1 MTVGMAKPERK
12 TYRARMEF
20 KEDGEPGT
28 FSAVFSTLN
37 VIDHDRD
44 VTLPGAFEENAPA
57 PIAAWNHDWN
67 ELPVGRGEIHETESV
82 GHPKVTEAR
91 MDGRFFLDTLAGK
104 EHYLTVKALGEL
116 QEWSYSFD
124 ILEHEYG
131 KMDDQDVRFLKHLKV
146 HEVSPVMLGA
156 GIDTRTLDIKGAKP
170 YPNEHACRL
179 REPGD
184 FQADSFRRMSRE
196 HDGKIYGVIM
206 GRLKEETTLTEQA
219 YRYPIAGWSASQ
231 AKSHCQD
238 HDGRFE
244 AAAEKRQRILREYLE
259 EFGAQTDSPNGSGGD
274 GGEIEG
280 EAAKRHERTA
290 GDGKSREKP
299 AKQKWPSARESTAV
313 RIAIDMIAYDL
324 QASEEGA

>member
-1 MTVGMAKPERK
+1 MTERK

-28 FSAVFSTLN
+28 VSAVFSTLN
-37 VIDHDRD
+37 VIDHDHD
-44 VTLPGAFEENAPA
+44 VTLPGAFEENAPVR
-57 PIAAWNHDWN
+57 IAAWNHGWN
-67 ELPVGRGEIHETESV
+67 ELPVGRGEIHETES
-82 GHPKVTEAR
+82 EAR

-184 FQADSFRRMSRE
+184 FQPDSFRRVSRE
-196 HDGKIYGVIM
+196 HEGKTYGVIM
-206 GRLKEETTLTEQA
+206 GRLTGETTMTEQA
-219 YRYPIAGWSASQ
+219 YRYPTAGWSESQ
-231 AKSHCQD
+231 AKSHCKN

-244 AAAEKRQRILREYLE
+244 AAAEKRARVLREYLE
-259 EFGAQTDSPNGSGGD
+259 EFSGD
-274 GGEIEG
+274 LSNGEIED

-290 GDGKSREKP
+290 GNGKSREKP
-299 AKQKWPSARESTAV
+299 VEIIAT
-313 RIAIDMIAYDL
+313 RILLDMIEYGI
-324 QASEEGA
+324 QASQEGA